1 MRGERSVLTGGIGN
15 KQTGRMGY
23 TPSSNSGEEECGV
36 TWKEEDARGERAAF
50 IKAYLTRRY
59 RMTDLCAVF
68 GVSVKTGH
76 KTVHRFGE
84 GGLPALANRSR
95 ASHSHPNATPPEIA
109 RLIIQARHD
118 HPRWGPLKVLQY
130 LEAKYPDLKLPAT
143 STAGGILAREGL
155 VRPRKQRRPSIDP
168 LKPQIGPITYPH
180 QVNNIDFKG
189 QFRTRDGK
197 WCYPLT
203 MTDTFSRTLL
213 LCHALHGPTFAAT
226 KAALERSFR
235 THGVPASIRSDNGEP
250 FVSSRSLGGLSRLG
264 VWLVKL
270 GVHRHRSRLASPQD
284 NAVHERMHRTLKEET
299 ALPPARNLREQQ
311 KRFDTFSREYNEVR
325 PHQSL
330 DGKTPSSLYAPSPR
344 PFPERLPAID
354 YEPHFHVRSVRTDGT
369 IKWKGHHIYV
379 SQALSGNP
387 VGLLETDDRIWTVMF
402 STLIIGI
409 FDERDGRIIG

>member
-1 MRGERSVLTGGIGN
+1 MS
-15 KQTGRMGY
+15 
-23 TPSSNSGEEECGV
+23 
-36 TWKEEDARGERAAF
+36 WKEEDATGERAAF
-50 IKAYLTRRY
+50 IKAYLTKRY
-59 RMTDLCAVF
+59 RVADLCAVF

-76 KTVHRFGE
+76 KTINRFRQ

-95 ASHSHPNATPPEIA
+95 ASHTHPNATPEEVA
-109 RLIIQARHD
+109 RLIIEVRHD

-130 LEAKYPDLKLPAT
+130 LEAKYPDVKLPAT
-143 STAGGILAREGL
+143 STAGDILAREGL
-155 VRPRKQRRPSIDP
+155 VSKRRRRRPSIDP

-189 QFRTRDGK
+189 QFRTRDGR

-203 MTDTFSRTLL
+203 MTDTFSRSLL
-213 LCHALHGPTFAAT
+213 LCKALHGPTFADT
-226 KAALERSFR
+226 KAALERCFR
-235 THGVPASIRSDNGEP
+235 EHGVPAAMRSDNGEP
-250 FVSSRSLGGLSRLG
+250 FISSRSLGGLSRLG

-299 ALPPARNLREQQ
+299 TLPPARNLREQQ
-311 KRFDTFSREYNEVR
+311 KRFDSFTREYNEVR

-344 PFPERLPAID
+344 PFPERLPTIE
-354 YEPHFHVRSVRTDGT
+354 YERHVQVRSVRTDGT
-369 IKWKGHHIYV
+369 IKWKGEHVYV

-387 VGLLETDDRIWTVMF
+387 VGLVETDVGIWTVMF
-402 STLIIGI
+402 ASVIIGI
-409 FDERDGRIIG
+409 FDESEGHIVG

>member
-1 MRGERSVLTGGIGN
+1 MRRQSEPR
-15 KQTGRMGY
+15 
-23 TPSSNSGEEECGV
+23 
-36 TWKEEDARGERAAF
+36 F
-50 IKAYLTRRY
+50 IEAYLTKRY
-59 RMTDLCAVF
+59 RVADLCAVF

-76 KTVHRFGE
+76 KTINRFKE

-95 ASHSHPNATPPEIA
+95 ASHHHPNATSSEVA
-109 RLIIQARHD
+109 GLIIEVRHD

-130 LEAKYPDLKLPAT
+130 LEAKYPGVALPAA

-155 VRPRKQRRPSIDP
+155 VSRRKRRRPSIDP

-189 QFRTRDGK
+189 QFRTRDGR

-203 MTDTFSRTLL
+203 MTDTFSRSLL
-213 LCHALHGPTFAAT
+213 LCKALHGPTFADT
-226 KAALERSFR
+226 KAALERCFR
-235 THGVPASIRSDNGEP
+235 EHGVPASMRSDNGEP
-250 FVSSRSLGGLSRLG
+250 FISSRSLGGLSRLG

-299 ALPPARNLREQQ
+299 TLPPARNLREQQ
-311 KRFDTFSREYNEVR
+311 KRFDSFTREYNEVR

-330 DGKTPSSLYAPSPR
+330 DGKTPSSLYAPAPR
-344 PFPERLPAID
+344 PFPERLPTIE
-354 YEPHFHVRSVRTDGT
+354 YERHFQVRSVRTDGT
-369 IKWKGHHIYV
+369 IKWKGEHVYV

-387 VGLLETDDRIWTVMF
+387 IGLVEIDVGIWTVMF
-402 STLIIGI
+402 ASVIIGI
-409 FDERDGRIIG
+409 FDESDGHIVG

>member
-1 MRGERSVLTGGIGN
+1 VS
-15 KQTGRMGY
+15 
-23 TPSSNSGEEECGV
+23 
-36 TWKEEDARGERAAF
+36 WKEEDATGERAAF
-50 IKAYLTRRY
+50 IKAYLTKRY
-59 RMTDLCAVF
+59 RVADLCAVF

-76 KTVHRFGE
+76 KTINRFRQ

-95 ASHSHPNATPPEIA
+95 ASHTHPNATPSEVA
-109 RLIIQARHD
+109 RLIIEVRHD

-130 LEAKYPDLKLPAT
+130 LEAKYPGVKLPAT

-155 VRPRKQRRPSIDP
+155 VSKRRRRRPSIDP

-189 QFRTRDGK
+189 HFRTRDGR

-203 MTDTFSRTLL
+203 MTDTFSRSLL
-213 LCHALHGPTFAAT
+213 LCKALHGPTFADT
-226 KAALERSFR
+226 KAALERCFR
-235 THGVPASIRSDNGEP
+235 EHGVPAAMRSDNGEP
-250 FVSSRSLGGLSRLG
+250 FISSRSLGGLSRLG

-299 ALPPARNLREQQ
+299 TLPPARNLSEQQ
-311 KRFDTFSREYNEVR
+311 KRFDSFAREYNEVR

-344 PFPERLPAID
+344 PFPERLPTIE
-354 YEPHFHVRSVRTDGT
+354 YERHVQVRSVRTDGT
-369 IKWKGHHIYV
+369 IKWKGEHVYV

-387 VGLLETDDRIWTVMF
+387 IGLVETDVGIWTVMF
-402 STLIIGI
+402 ASLIIGI
-409 FDERDGRIIG
+409 FDESDGHIVG